1 LVKTLALIPAAAGST
16 QVPDMTGPSMTTLL
30 STLGGISAALV
41 LVFFLISLLAAVLMH
56 RPAQIW
62 PAFFGLIG
70 WGAAMGLGGAFLTM
84 LIAARSG
91 VMTWLNTDGGA
102 GTVLAGFPASVKES
116 LTAIAA
122 DPTPGLLLAGL
133 LSIVGIGLGVVV
145 WVIVWVSGQWIPLVV
160 ALLVLQS
167 AGMAAPG
174 MPRKWLSRGFS
185 VLWTLLLTPVMVLI
199 IWRVGKVGLESNTGY
214 LGLLSGVLVLLA
226 CAFSFLIV
234 QRMLPM
240 GEGAGMGIGA
250 AVMSA
255 SYLAGRASSAAR
267 RPGPSR
273 EQLAQRQLEHGADTA
288 GGGESGGGGAG
299 PGGPVPPALP
309 SGAGAAGG
317 SNGGGSTG
325 SQRNDREKGNPGDPP
340 VDGGGTGDPA
350 DPGAPNSWVDRLTAR
365 LTNAAAQKIPDA
377 PGETHGT
384 PVADADPS
392 LGSAARARDGGAG
405 STRATQAAARS
416 ASPAPSTPAG
426 AAQRHVPPA
435 AAEEGSRR
443 DQSDR
448 GPAADRIRQKAGAT

>member
-1 LVKTLALIPAAAGST
+1 
-16 QVPDMTGPSMTTLL
+16 M
-30 STLGGISAALV
+30 
-41 LVFFLISLLAAVLMH
+41 
-56 RPAQIW
+56 
-62 PAFFGLIG
+62 
-70 WGAAMGLGGAFLTM
+70 
-84 LIAARSG
+84 
-91 VMTWLNTDGGA
+91 
-102 GTVLAGFPASVKES
+102 KES

-145 WVIVWVSGQWIPLVV
+145 WVIVWVSRQWIPLVV

-185 VLWTLLLTPVMVLI
+185 VLWTLLLTPVMVMI

-240 GEGAGMGIGA
+240 GEGGRDGHRRRHDER
-250 AVMSA
+250 A
-255 SYLAGRASSAAR
+255 SWLAGRASSAAR

-288 GGGESGGGGAG
+288 GGGESGGGSGGG

-325 SQRNDREKGNPGDPP
+325 GQRSGRDKGNPGNPP
-340 VDGGGTGDPA
+340 AGGGGTGDPA

-392 LGSAARARDGGAG
+392 PGSD
-405 STRATQAAARS
+405 
-416 ASPAPSTPAG
+416 AG
-426 AAQRHVPPA
+426 AR
-435 AAEEGSRR
+435 
-443 DQSDR
+443 
-448 GPAADRIRQKAGAT
+448 

>member
-1 LVKTLALIPAAAGST
+1 
-16 QVPDMTGPSMTTLL
+16 MTGPSMTTLL

-84 LIAARSG
+84 LITARSG

-102 GTVLAGFPASVKES
+102 GTVLEGFPASVKQS

-240 GEGAGMGIGA
+240 GEGGGMGIGA

-255 SYLAGRASSAAR
+255 SYLAGRASSVAR

-273 EQLAQRQLEHGADTA
+273 EQLAQRHLEQAPTRPAAASRAAAVAEGPAARSRPRFPPEPGLPKAAAAAPGAT
-288 GGGESGGGGAG
+288 GAAATRATRG
-299 PGGPVPPALP
+299 IHRSPAAERASRPARPVPR
-309 SGAGAAGG
+309 
-317 SNGGGSTG
+317 T
-325 SQRNDREKGNPGDPP
+325 
-340 VDGGGTGDPA
+340 
-350 DPGAPNSWVDRLTAR
+350 SWVDRVSAR
-365 LTNAAAQKIPDA
+365 LTNTARTGLPD
-377 PGETHGT
+377 PGEAPGT
-384 PVADADPS
+384 PVDDADSFP
-392 LGSAARARDGGAG
+392 GSDAGARDGGPG

-416 ASPAPSTPAG
+416 ASPASSTPPDS
-426 AAQRHVPPA
+426 AQQHVPPA
-435 AAEEGSRR
+435 DRR
-443 DQSDR
+443 
-448 GPAADRIRQKAGAT
+448 